1 MNDARP
7 MRATRAALALLALA
21 ALPAAALAAPTCF
34 TVYNRAGEIIYRDTV
49 SPFEGALDPTSTGR
63 EAMRVRG
70 EHLVFFEAEF
80 CPQMSRVVGLGSLQ
94 GRAPTTDEIVA
105 TFPTMGYGNV
115 ARPAGTVPATM
126 APSAAPGGGGGPAVR
141 MTEPATNAVQMRTGS
156 YR

>member
-1 MNDARP
+1 MSIVRFH
-7 MRATRAALALLALA
+7 RAAWLAALAFA
-21 ALPAAALAAPTCF
+21 ASAPATAAFFCY
-34 TVYNRAGEIIYRDTV
+34 TVYDRGGEIAYRDSV
-49 SPFEGALDPTSTGR
+49 SPFEGALDPTSSGR
-63 EAMRVRG
+63 EAMRRRG

-126 APSAAPGGGGGPAVR
+126 APSAAPSGGGGPAVR